1 MVMILSPEATEGDVS
16 STVGR
21 VDGLIVD
28 KGGTVSG
35 HESWGL
41 RRLAYTIA
49 NFNEGNY
56 VMTRFEADT
65 SAIQELNRTLEAS
78 MDVLRHLILRS

>member
-1 MVMILSPEATEGDVS
+1 MVMILSPEATESDVS
-16 STVGR
+16 GTVER

-28 KGGTVSG
+28 KGGTVSD

-41 RRLAYTIA
+41 RRLTYSIA

-65 SAIQELNRTLEAS
+65 STVQELNRTLQAS
-78 MDVLRHLILRS
+78 TDILRHLIIKP